1 VANQGVWLFRG
12 GKRVVCCL
20 RKAVACETWQIV
32 VVLSITS
39 DDGGN
44 DCALAA
50 SHNLRIQP

>member
-12 GKRVVCCL
+12 GKRVVFCL